1 VSIMH
6 VFSMADANNP
16 WDPGAQFRSHHNIPW
31 DEAYELYF
39 DADKLHALVVLARA
53 AQDGAPTG
61 LKGRVFDVMRAAIS
75 CAPQPGYERRDRGPY
90 AMATPSAI
98 WTRIEFVDYLR
109 DITLG
114 DWQKA
119 HDTGQMILK
128 LARTLE

>member
-6 VFSMADANNP
+6 VFSMADTANP

-39 DADKLHALVVLARA
+39 DLEKLRALVLLARV
-53 AQDGAPTG
+53 AQDGAPDG

-75 CAPQPGYERRDRGPY
+75 CEPQKGYERRDRGPY
-90 AMATPSAI
+90 AMVTSSAI
-98 WTRIEFVDYLR
+98 WTRIEFVDHLR

-119 HDTGQMILK
+119 HETGQMILK
-128 LARTLE
+128 LARAID